1 MLVRDRMSSH
11 PVTIRTDADYKKA
24 LNLMQDHALH
34 HVPVLDA
41 ADKLVGIVAERYLLV
56 AATHYLQS
64 TIEIGE
70 VMHRNVVTAKP
81 DMPITEAAM
90 LMVNNKIGGLP
101 VLDNRECL
109 IGIITETDIFR
120 AFMDTLRLGKSI
132 AHRKSARPHA

>member
-1 MLVRDRMSSH
+1 MLVRDRMSRH

-24 LNLMQDHALH
+24 LSLMQEHAMH

-41 ADKLVGIVAERYLLV
+41 GNKLAGVLAERDLLL

-64 TIEIGE
+64 AIEVFEI
-70 VMHRNVVTAKP
+70 MHRNVVTAAP

-101 VLDNRECL
+101 VIDGKQRVV
-109 IGIITETDIFR
+109 GIITETDIFR
-120 AFMDTLRLGKSI
+120 AFVELFSQDKPVKPRSTKS
-132 AHRKSARPHA
+132 

>member
-11 PVTIRTDADYKKA
+11 PVTIHTDADYKKA
-24 LNLMQDHALH
+24 LNLMQKHALH

-41 ADKLVGIVAERYLLV
+41 SDRLVGIVAERDLLL

-90 LMVNNKIGGLP
+90 LMVNNRIGGLP
-101 VLDNRECL
+101 VLDSRRCVV
-109 IGIITETDIFR
+109 GIITETDIFK
-120 AFMDTLRLGKSI
+120 AFVDTLQPGKSI
-132 AHRKSARPHA
+132 THRKNPRPHP